1 MFGLPMAD
9 KTDVTM
15 HNRAHTSKNT
25 NERIMLSSQRKQQIL
40 TILADEQQ
48 VMSSELSQR
57 FSVSEDSI
65 RRDLRELA
73 SEGLLQRV
81 HGGALPV
88 SAAIAPFETRKNV
101 QISSKRLIAQK
112 AVQLIQPGQVVIID
126 GGTTTAEMVQLLPKE
141 LAFTVVTHSPSIAV
155 ALVDFPLVDVILI
168 GGQLYRHSVVA
179 VGSAV
184 IEAIAHINADL
195 FFMGVTGVHK
205 TAGLTTGNYEEAGVK
220 RALAARAAETVV
232 MVSKEKLNSA
242 SAFAIGDLSLAST
255 LIVDGEPDAE
265 MQQLLQQKQIA
276 LL

>member
-1 MFGLPMAD
+1 
-9 KTDVTM
+9 M
-15 HNRAHTSKNT
+15 HNRANTSKNT
-25 NERIMLSSQRKQQIL
+25 NEKMMLSSQRKQQIL
-40 TILADEQQ
+40 AILAEEKQ

-57 FSVSEDSI
+57 FEVSEDSI

-101 QISSKRLIAQK
+101 QISSKRLIAHK

-126 GGTTTAEMVQLLPKE
+126 GGTTTAEMVQLLPKT

-155 ALVDFPLVDVILI
+155 ALVDFPLVEVIMI

-184 IEAIAHINADL
+184 LEVIARINADL

-232 MVSKEKLNSA
+232 MVSREKLNSA

-255 LIVDGEPDAE
+255 LIVDGEPDSA
-265 MQQLLQQKQIA
+265 MQQLLQQKQIT

>member
-1 MFGLPMAD
+1 
-9 KTDVTM
+9 
-15 HNRAHTSKNT
+15 
-25 NERIMLSSQRKQQIL
+25 MLSSQRKQQIL
-40 TILADEQQ
+40 ALLAAENQ
-48 VMSSELSQR
+48 VMSRELSLH
-57 FSVSEDSI
+57 FGVSEDSI

-73 SEGLLQRV
+73 AEGLLQRV

-101 QISSKRLIAQK
+101 QIGSKQRIAQK

-126 GGTTTAEMVQLLPKE
+126 GGTTTAEMVRCLPKE
-141 LAFTVVTHSPSIAV
+141 LAFTAITHSPSIAI
-155 ALVDFPLVDVILI
+155 ALVDCPLVDVIML
-168 GGQLYRHSVVA
+168 GGQLYRHSVVS

-184 IEAIAHINADL
+184 LESIARINADL

-242 SAFAIGDLSLAST
+242 SAFAIGELSLASS
-255 LIVDGEPDAE
+255 LIFDGEPDEE
-265 MQQLLQQKQIA
+265 MRGVLEKKQIA

>member
-1 MFGLPMAD
+1 
-9 KTDVTM
+9 
-15 HNRAHTSKNT
+15 
-25 NERIMLSSQRKQQIL
+25 MLSSQRKQQIL

-48 VMSSELSQR
+48 VMSGELSQR

-155 ALVDFPLVDVILI
+155 ALVDFPLVEVILI